1 MVDDLTTTLLAQ
13 EHQVWAALVAGD
25 AAADGALLA
34 DDFLGLYPDGY
45 AGRADHAAQLASG
58 PSVAEYRLSE
68 PRARWLAEGLGLL
81 CYRAEYRRPGGV
93 EWERAMR
100 RRMARCWRP
109 IFWGFIP
116 MAMPGARIMRPSLP
130 GAPAWPNTG

>member
-1 MVDDLTTTLLAQ
+1 MVDDLTATLLAQ

-58 PSVAEYRLSE
+58 PTVAEYRLSE
-68 PRARWLAEGLGLL
+68 TRARWLTDGLGLL
-81 CYRAEYRRPGGV
+81 CYLAEYRRPGGV
-93 EWERAMR
+93 EWERMWVSSI
-100 RRMARCWRP
+100 WRQ
-109 IFWGFIP
+109 
-116 MAMPGARIMRPSLP
+116 AGAAWLNVFSQDTPCDSPFRPV
-130 GAPAWPNTG
+130 

>member
-1 MVDDLTTTLLAQ
+1 MADDLAMILLAQ

-34 DDFLGLYPDGY
+34 ADFLGLYPDGY

-58 PSVAEYRLSE
+58 PTVAEYRLSE
-68 PRARWLAEGLGLL
+68 TRARWLTDGLGLL

-93 EWERAMR
+93 EWERMWVSSI
-100 RRMARCWRP
+100 WRQ
-109 IFWGFIP
+109 
-116 MAMPGARIMRPSLP
+116 AGAAWLNVFSQDTPCDSPFRPV
-130 GAPAWPNTG
+130 

>member
-1 MVDDLTTTLLAQ
+1 MADDLAMILLAQ

-68 PRARWLAEGLGLL
+68 TRARWLSEVLGLL

-93 EWERAMR
+93 EWERMWVSSI
-100 RRMARCWRP
+100 WRQ
-109 IFWGFIP
+109 
-116 MAMPGARIMRPSLP
+116 AGAAWQNVFSQDTPCDSPFRPV
-130 GAPAWPNTG
+130 

>member
-1 MVDDLTTTLLAQ
+1 MVDDLTATLLAQ

-58 PSVAEYRLSE
+58 PTVAEYRLSE
-68 PRARWLAEGLGLL
+68 TRARWLTEGLGLL

-93 EWERAMR
+93 EWERMWVSSI
-100 RRMARCWRP
+100 WRQ
-109 IFWGFIP
+109 
-116 MAMPGARIMRPSLP
+116 AGAAWLNVFSQDTPCDSPFRPV
-130 GAPAWPNTG
+130 